1 MTEAN
6 LHVVRTK
13 EEMLE
18 YIYDLNHRIVAGAD
32 VPDSE
37 ITTAIRYQRDLNQH
51 SLETKK
57 PRASKSSTKKEP
69 LKRLNLEDL

>member
-1 MTEAN
+1 MSESA

-18 YIYDLNHRIVAGAD
+18 FIYDLNHRIVAGAD

-51 SLETKK
+51 NLERKTTRAGKK
-57 PRASKSSTKKEP
+57 APIEP
-69 LKRLNLEDL
+69 MKRLNLEDL